1 MTLEQNLLLLRE
13 KAGLSQ
19 EKLAEKLG
27 VSRQAVSKWETG
39 QSTPDV
45 DKLMALSRL
54 YGVSVDS
61 LLGLAPLQTIRKRP
75 YCQGAAAI
83 LAGGTAV
90 VWGVLFLC
98 ALGGVGPL
106 SLGDADALAL
116 PAAALSF
123 LSIPLFEAGRARGE
137 CAFSPRTFYR
147 TAVWAMALAPSRLAG
162 VWGMAIL
169 RRLLPW
175 LNSSGSILAQLVL
188 SAALPMLVYA
198 VVCLG
203 VWMKKK

>member
-54 YGVSVDS
+54 YGVPVDS

-75 YCQGAAAI
+75 Y
-83 LAGGTAV
+83 
-90 VWGVLFLC
+90 
-98 ALGGVGPL
+98 
-106 SLGDADALAL
+106 
-116 PAAALSF
+116 
-123 LSIPLFEAGRARGE
+123 
-137 CAFSPRTFYR
+137 
-147 TAVWAMALAPSRLAG
+147 
-162 VWGMAIL
+162 
-169 RRLLPW
+169 
-175 LNSSGSILAQLVL
+175 
-188 SAALPMLVYA
+188 
-198 VVCLG
+198 
-203 VWMKKK
+203 

>member
-54 YGVSVDS
+54 YGVPVDS

-90 VWGVLFLC
+90 VWGC
-98 ALGGVGPL
+98 
-106 SLGDADALAL
+106 
-116 PAAALSF
+116 
-123 LSIPLFEAGRARGE
+123 
-137 CAFSPRTFYR
+137 
-147 TAVWAMALAPSRLAG
+147 
-162 VWGMAIL
+162 
-169 RRLLPW
+169 LLYT
-175 LNSSGSILAQLVL
+175 S
-188 SAALPMLVYA
+188 
-198 VVCLG
+198 
-203 VWMKKK
+203 MKQW